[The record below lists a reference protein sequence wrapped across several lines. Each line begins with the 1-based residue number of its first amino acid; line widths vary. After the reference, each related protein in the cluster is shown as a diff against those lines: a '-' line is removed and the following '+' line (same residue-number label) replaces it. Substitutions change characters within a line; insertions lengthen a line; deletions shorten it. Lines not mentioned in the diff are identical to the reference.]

1 MLEDVELQFLTNK
14 EFSIKLGK
22 ALREIRMKKKASQT
36 LIANR
41 AATDRFVISKIENG
55 ERLPSS
61 YMLYKLLKGLE
72 ISADDFFAI
81 LENNKA

>member
-1 MLEDVELQFLTNK
+1 MLEDIELQFLTNK
-14 EFSIKLGK
+14 EFSVKLGQT
-22 ALREIRMKKKASQT
+22 LRQVRMERKASQT

-81 LENNKA
+81 LEKNKA